1 MSIEELSPSSYTN
14 HVSKKENENSDFD
27 HLIECVIDDSYEENK
42 QCLKAEVSLDDAFRE
57 CIIEMNSD
65 LSINDNNINDILNQS
80 IENDSSTKT
89 NHKRKI
95 LHSDEFAADK
105 NTNNVS
111 DFGYGV
117 HLGAHIKHPYFEK
130 AKKKSIVDDK
140 IDTLNDISVCPSKS
154 CPESDFSINN
164 FYKPSEIEYFKKT
177 SEKFLQR
184 SICLN
189 LPSYIDKC
197 IECCVNKM
205 ENNLTK
211 RDYDII
217 QCRFYAF
224 RQLKFTKSGKLVIAG
239 YPDPHKYIENI
250 DLGMWLSNKSN
261 PSDFSIQASKKILQD
276 TGGQFCMLV
285 KDEIEALKLNL
296 PYNGI
301 LRKIVW
307 KKTVKGV
314 REMCDVCNTTIFN
327 HHWSCGKCGFVVCV
341 DCFKTKL
348 DNIQPSKKQH
358 IVQRNFNKKTW
369 LLCSDQKKHQIEN
382 LSITQILVGNSLNFI
397 SNLMHNTCLNHNIPL
412 GCSCNDKSGKR
423 FLHNSHKSTNFIF
436 NYFFNNDHRGSNS
449 DDTDNKKETS
459 ALKAII
465 NEGYFEYCG
474 LTKEDELKCEPTFE
488 PRFKPKYKYEE
499 MISRN
504 ELKKK
509 TNRAVTHLERIERL
523 IPKIS
528 LWSDDKTHAP
538 HMWLCEGHLLRLLDP
553 KSDINYTIFQEQWKR
568 GQPVLVSHVG
578 NKLSSSLWHPESFS
592 RDFGDQINDLINC
605 SSGDIIS
612 DQPMSKFWNGFENS
626 EERLCDQQG
635 DVMLLKLK
643 DWPPSADFAE
653 TLPDR
658 FQDLMN
664 CLPLKEYTHRNGI
677 YNLASRLPESIV
689 RPDLGPKMYTAYGN
703 AGTTHKQV
711 GTTNL
716 HLDISDAVN
725 VMVYVAITKNCKKY
739 GYDWYVK
746 EALQVIEEAGCDD
759 LTMRRIY
766 EHREVPGALWHI
778 YHASDAD
785 SIRDLLIKVSV
796 EHGTPLELCSDPIHD
811 QTHYLDEYL
820 RERLFR
826 EYGVK
831 GYTIVQYFG
840 DAVFIPAGAPHQVRN
855 LHNCIKVAEDF
866 VSPENVHHSFRMTQE
881 FRNLTDSHT
890 NHEDKLQIKH
900 IVFHAIKDSISVL
913 MHTSREIK

>member
-1 MSIEELSPSSYTN
+1 
-14 HVSKKENENSDFD
+14 
-27 HLIECVIDDSYEENK
+27 
-42 QCLKAEVSLDDAFRE
+42 
-57 CIIEMNSD
+57 
-65 LSINDNNINDILNQS
+65 
-80 IENDSSTKT
+80 
-89 NHKRKI
+89 
-95 LHSDEFAADK
+95 
-105 NTNNVS
+105 
-111 DFGYGV
+111 
-117 HLGAHIKHPYFEK
+117 
-130 AKKKSIVDDK
+130 
-140 IDTLNDISVCPSKS
+140 
-154 CPESDFSINN
+154 
-164 FYKPSEIEYFKKT
+164 
-177 SEKFLQR
+177 
-184 SICLN
+184 
-189 LPSYIDKC
+189 
-197 IECCVNKM
+197 
-205 ENNLTK
+205 
-211 RDYDII
+211 
-217 QCRFYAF
+217 
-224 RQLKFTKSGKLVIAG
+224 
-239 YPDPHKYIENI
+239 
-250 DLGMWLSNKSN
+250 
-261 PSDFSIQASKKILQD
+261 
-276 TGGQFCMLV
+276 
-285 KDEIEALKLNL
+285 
-296 PYNGI
+296 
-301 LRKIVW
+301 
-307 KKTVKGV
+307 
-314 REMCDVCNTTIFN
+314 
-327 HHWSCGKCGFVVCV
+327 
-341 DCFKTKL
+341 
-348 DNIQPSKKQH
+348 
-358 IVQRNFNKKTW
+358 
-369 LLCSDQKKHQIEN
+369 
-382 LSITQILVGNSLNFI
+382 
-397 SNLMHNTCLNHNIPL
+397 MHC
-412 GCSCNDKSGKR
+412 
-423 FLHNSHKSTNFIF
+423 
-436 NYFFNNDHRGSNS
+436 
-449 DDTDNKKETS
+449 
-459 ALKAII
+459 
-465 NEGYFEYCG
+465 
-474 LTKEDELKCEPTFE
+474 
-488 PRFKPKYKYEE
+488 
-499 MISRN
+499 
-504 ELKKK
+504 
-509 TNRAVTHLERIERL
+509 
-523 IPKIS
+523 
-528 LWSDDKTHAP
+528 
-538 HMWLCEGHLLRLLDP
+538 
-553 KSDINYTIFQEQWKR
+553 IFQEQWKR

-840 DAVFIPAGAPHQVRN
+840 DAVFIPAGAPHQVQN
-855 LHNCIKVAEDF
+855 
-866 VSPENVHHSFRMTQE
+866 
-881 FRNLTDSHT
+881 
-890 NHEDKLQIKH
+890 
-900 IVFHAIKDSISVL
+900 ISL
-913 MHTSREIK
+913 N